1 MSYSHSVI
9 TEIRRKMSG
18 EFETPVKIGAEQRFV
33 GAMLNSHNNNLEE
46 QNIMGL
52 DRIVS
57 TWENKRVRYTTTK
70 YYDGN
75 ASVASSI
82 GYYIL
87 FEQEA
92 TTQDHAV
99 AEFKFE
105 NQNYILPEYDKSSA
119 RFILNSNSSEE
130 NPQYDLSLEDVDL
143 YNYQNGVLE
152 TNPDFDSVAS
162 EFYFSGK
169 GLYIPEYAKSGAKF
183 DLESTDEY
191 GNNLYTLTLDD
202 PELYTESSRVYKY
215 HADDKS
221 LEINPGFQIIK
232 RDTLCFRTDAFNNSD
247 TRIQSD
253 ILISEKIVMQRTEDN
268 GKTITKY
275 QIVNHLGE

>member
-46 QNIMGL
+46 QSIMGL
-52 DRIVS
+52 DKIVS

-75 ASVASSI
+75 ASAASNI

-99 AEFKFE
+99 A
-105 NQNYILPEYDKSSA
+105 Q
-119 RFILNSNSSEE
+119 LNSNSSEE
-130 NPQYDLSLEDVDL
+130 NPQYDLSLEDADL

-152 TNPDFDSVAS
+152 TNPDFDSMAS

-169 GLYIPEYAKSGAKF
+169 GLYIPDYAKSGAKF
-183 DLESTDEY
+183 DLESTDEH
-191 GNNLYTLTLDD
+191 GNNLYSLTLDD
-202 PELYTESSRVYKY
+202 PEYDSEESKMYTY
-215 HADDKS
+215 HSTDKS
-221 LEINPGFQIIK
+221 LEINPGFYIMKIY
-232 RDTLCFRTDAFNNSD
+232 TLCFRTDVFNKSD

-253 ILISEKIVMQRTEDN
+253 ILISEKAIMQRTEND
-268 GKTITKY
+268 GKVITKH
-275 QIVNHLGE
+275 QIVNYLGN